1 MGWYFRQNSIAARHL
16 NKNSFHLHLYTCV
29 YDIIS
34 YIYCTNI
41 HLPTYVYIFSFFR
54 QKTCFFLKFSTAPWF
69 KPFPP
74 ISSNQTT
81 AVQPWMSV
89 RKISRRKVQRN
100 STSSIPQLQNDL
112 GSISALWGA
121 EGRGGFSQP
130 RPRWREW
137 FFCEGIQEQL

>member
-54 QKTCFFLKFSTAPWF
+54 QKTCFFFLNFYCTLIQTISPHFLQPNHRRSTVNVRSENFAKEGPTEFNEQYPTASERPWVDIGLVRCGREGWI
-69 KPFPP
+69 FP
-74 ISSNQTT
+74 TKT
-81 AVQPWMSV
+81 
-89 RKISRRKVQRN
+89 KV
-100 STSSIPQLQNDL
+100 
-112 GSISALWGA
+112 
-121 EGRGGFSQP
+121 EGVIF
-130 RPRWREW
+130 
-137 FFCEGIQEQL
+137 L